1 MKATSSLANSGASLR
16 RKAIERLGTFRYSA
30 IELLGALIV
39 LFVITPFVELFPH
52 GDLVEATLLTL
63 VMVSAVLAVGGRG
76 RTMGVALLLV
86 IPALTA
92 KWANHLRPDLIH
104 PFFSLL
110 ATMAF
115 FAFVVALLLRFILR
129 APRVDANV
137 ICAAISGYLM
147 LGMLWVPAYVMV
159 TQLSPAAFTISA
171 AASDGRVLSGFDCFY
186 FSFATL
192 CTVGYGDIT
201 PVSKAAR
208 MLAVMEAITGLFYM
222 AVLISRLVS
231 VYSAG
236 PRPAEEPPAG

>member
-1 MKATSSLANSGASLR
+1 MKATSRPAVPGVTLR
-16 RKAIERLGTFRYSA
+16 QKAIERLGTFRYSA
-30 IELLGALIV
+30 AELLAALVV
-39 LFVITPFVELFPH
+39 LFMVTPFVELFPH
-52 GDLVEATLLTL
+52 GDLVEAGLLTL
-63 VMVSAVLAVGGRG
+63 VMVSAVLAVGGRRQTLG
-76 RTMGVALLLV
+76 ITILLV

-92 KWANHLRPDLIH
+92 RWANHVRPDLVG
-104 PFFSLL
+104 PFPGLV
-110 ATMAF
+110 AVMVF
-115 FAFVVALLLRFILR
+115 FAFVVAFLLRFILR

-137 ICAAISGYLM
+137 ICAGISGYLM

-159 TQLSPAAFTISA
+159 GLLSPAAFAISA
-171 AASDGRVLSGFDCFY
+171 GGNGGGLSNFDGFY

-231 VYSAG
+231 VYA
-236 PRPAEEPPAG
+236 ANPPADGERRSR